1 MSHPVERLI
10 TSFKQTRDQTHTL
23 FHLAP
28 EAELHRS
35 PGFGYR
41 PILWH
46 LAHIGVFEAFW
57 ILQKIKGDE
66 PLDNRYEALFDPIK
80 TPRENSN
87 ELPSRHEMEDFL
99 AHVRARVTA
108 YLETLDANAFDPHA
122 ANPLMRN
129 GYVFDLVLEHERQH
143 QETLAYLLHLLDPSL
158 KTRPNEPALPFDS
171 DDANSIEPL
180 IEHDAMVTI
189 PAGAVIVGATG
200 DGFGYD
206 NEYPAHKV
214 ELPAFQL
221 AVYPTTNLEY
231 LNFIEA
237 GGYGRDEF
245 WSDEGRA
252 WREKENITAPLY
264 WQKASGGFTTRTMF
278 DSHAPLD
285 PHHPVSG
292 VSWYEAEAYARFA
305 GKRLPTEAE
314 WERAANGSTAA
325 DTSIEPHKRRFAWG
339 DNEPDA
345 NLCNF
350 NNHVWGTTRV
360 DAYPRGASAFGV
372 HDMTGNVW
380 EWTNDAFAGYP
391 GFEAFPYPE
400 YSAAWFDGDH
410 RVLKGGSWATRS
422 SILRTSFR
430 NFFRRGF
437 RIAFAGIRCA
447 SDV

>member
-1 MSHPVERLI
+1 MKSSTVERII
-10 TSFKQTRDQTHTL
+10 TSFTATRNATHTL

-66 PLDNRYEALFDPIK
+66 PLDNRYELLFDPIK
-80 TPRENSN
+80 TPRENSK
-87 ELPSRHEMEDFL
+87 ELPSRAAMEDFL
-99 AHVRARVTA
+99 AHVRTRVTA
-108 YLETLDANAFDPHA
+108 YLETLDANALDSNA
-122 ANPLMRN
+122 VNPLMRN

-158 KTRPNEPALPFDS
+158 KTRPPEIVPHDT
-171 DDANSIEPL
+171 DDEIS
-180 IEHDAMVTI
+180 HQHGAMVTI
-189 PAGAVIVGATG
+189 PAGAVIIGATG
-200 DGFGYD
+200 NGFGYD
-206 NEYPAHKV
+206 NEYPAHEV
-214 ELPAFQL
+214 ELPAFRL
-221 AVYPTTNLEY
+221 DVYPTTNLEY

-245 WSDEGRA
+245 WSEEGRA
-252 WREKENITAPLY
+252 WRDKENITAPLY
-264 WQKASGGFTTRTMF
+264 WQASSEGFTTRTMF
-278 DSHAPLD
+278 DAHAPLD
-285 PHHPVSG
+285 LHHPVSG

-314 WERAANGSTAA
+314 WERAASGSLPVSTDA
-325 DTSIEPHKRRFAWG
+325 DTSINSNKRRFAWG
-339 DNEPDA
+339 DTEPDA
-345 NLCNF
+345 SLCNF

-360 DAYPRGASAFGV
+360 GSYPRGASAFGV

-380 EWTNDAFAGYP
+380 EWTGDAFAGYP

-400 YSAAWFDGDH
+400 YSQEWFDGDH

-430 NFFRRGF
+430 NFFRRNF
-437 RIAFAGIRCA
+437 RIAFAGIRLA
-447 SDV
+447 ADV